1 MVNRQGQKSLIAEVW
16 ICFRQSTH
24 HFIARLR
31 QDSYWNNQKRANN
44 FTRQTLW
51 SNFWTTSD
59 KIANLNSQQIRS
71 SVDLRCGKDFKI
83 RHVSF
88 LIRKHLND
96 RIHKFS
102 NLLLVGHDK
111 QSTSYS
117 FNLSLRNKA
126 ASKHSRSKQID
137 FKISKFRSFLD
148 RVATLKSI

>member
-1 MVNRQGQKSLIAEVW
+1 MVNRQGQKSKIAYVW
-16 ICFRQSTH
+16 ICFQQSTH

-71 SVDLRCGKDFKI
+71 SGDSRCGKDCKI

-88 LIRKHLND
+88 LFGKHLND

-111 QSTSYS
+111 QSTTYI
-117 FNLSLRNKA
+117 FDQSLLDKA
-126 ASKHSRSKQID
+126 ASKHIRIKQ
-137 FKISKFRSFLD
+137 RNP
-148 RVATLKSI
+148 